1 MSHAVA
7 KFRAG
12 RCHSKACRLCV
23 MLSQATKQP
32 TAPRNQRTPPTK
44 PLDLVYIAGE
54 ALRPPPRP
62 SRFFLK
68 QTKATKQPRKAYY
81 LGMAP
86 SSSKFD
92 PRTDMTSRARYIS
105 TNFYRTPESIPQGER
120 IVVLQNELN
129 HVFQN
134 ELKRKSSMCP
144 NMSRIVCTE
153 MSLLPVRGVS
163 FNAIWGLCW
172 CNFRFGKVVVA

>member
-1 MSHAVA
+1 MRHAEP
-7 KFRAG
+7 
-12 RCHSKACRLCV
+12 SNE
-23 MLSQATKQP
+23 ATNEPWQP
-32 TAPRNQRTPPTK
+32 TGPPTK
-44 PLDLVYIAGE
+44 QTWFT
-54 ALRPPPRP
+54 LRGRRCAP
-62 SRFFLK
+62 FILK
-68 QTKATKQPRKAYY
+68 ETKTTKQPRKAYY